1 MIYDHH
7 LAHVRFFHGLDT
19 TMLAAIAQA
28 GREQRVARDAF
39 FFYQDEP
46 ATTFAVLLEGQARLT
61 QIMPDGHQIILG
73 FIGPGQEVGILAAIE
88 HAEYPLTLQAV
99 SDCVALT
106 WDRKVLLDL
115 LERYPILALRALR
128 MVAGRFVQLQNQ
140 YRELATERVERRIA
154 RTLLRLVAQAGQQ
167 EADGV
172 RIDLPLSRQDL
183 AEMTGT
189 TLYTVSRTLSQ
200 WEKHGFVESGR
211 ERVLIRSVSD
221 LTLIAEDLPR
231 PDQADQNDKQVLT

>member
-1 MIYDHH
+1 MTHDQI
-7 LAHVRFFHGLDT
+7 LAHVRFFHGLDAAT
-19 TMLAAIAQA
+19 LAAMAQA

-46 ATTFAVLLEGQARLT
+46 ATTFAVLIEGQARLT
-61 QIMPDGHQIILG
+61 QITPDGHQIILG
-73 FIGPGQEVGILAAIE
+73 FIGPGQEVGILAAID

-106 WDRKVLLDL
+106 WERATLLDL
-115 LERYPILALRALR
+115 LERYPVLALRALR

-154 RTLLRLVAQAGQQ
+154 RALLRLVAQAGQQ
-167 EADGV
+167 EAAGV

-200 WEKHGFVESGR
+200 WEKQGVVESGR
-211 ERVLIRSVSD
+211 ERVLIRSTPD
-221 LTLIAEDLPR
+221 LTRIAEDLPR
-231 PDQADQNDKQVLT
+231 PD